1 MAVVH
6 WLLRKLDRATF
17 ALPTLLYGPAR
28 YGVEKSALWERLL
41 LVGMVALLLAW
52 GILAAR

>member
-1 MAVVH
+1 
-6 WLLRKLDRATF
+6 LLRKLDRATS
-17 ALPTLLYGPAR
+17 ALATLLCGPAR

-41 LVGMVALLLAW
+41 LAGVVALLLVW